1 MSVVGSARMLLRG
14 SAWRLTGARGAGR
27 SLVAVAADDDADEAD
42 RMIASMLLTRGGD
55 RAVGLI
61 EEEVTTGQA
70 SLGLVDVLAS
80 IDSDRA
86 TEVLQRLAADPTVP
100 TDVAVAAR
108 RALRFPG
115 ADPGA

>member
-1 MSVVGSARMLLRG
+1 MLLTG
-14 SAWRLTGARGAGR
+14 STWRLTGARGAGR
-27 SLVAVAADDDADEAD
+27 SLVAVAADDGADEAD
-42 RMIASMLLTRGGD
+42 HAIASMLLVRGGD

-61 EEEVTTGQA
+61 EEAVATGQV

-80 IDSDRA
+80 IDTERA
-86 TEVLQRLAADPTVP
+86 AEVLNRLASDPAVP
-100 TDVAVAAR
+100 ADVATAAR